1 MKRARAFLM
10 AMLALVVVTG
20 CSSMD
25 VRDFADG
32 QPRLVLEEYFVGQTR
47 AWGLFEDRSGTLL
60 RQFVVD
66 IEGTWD
72 GEELVLDEHFTYAD
86 GEKERRVWRIVRTSE
101 HSYEGRASDIVG
113 VAKGLAYG
121 NAVHWR
127 YDLDLKV
134 DGDAWRVHF
143 DDWMFLQPGGVLM
156 NRSRVSKWGFDIGEV
171 TLVFQRMDQDPQA
184 AETER
189 SMKGSDHEHKKNKP

>member
-1 MKRARAFLM
+1 MSV
-10 AMLALVVVTG
+10 LALVVVTG

-32 QPRLVLEEYFVGQTR
+32 QPRLVLEEYFVGRTR
-47 AWGLFEDRSGTLL
+47 AWGLFADRSGNLS

-72 GEELVLDEHFTYAD
+72 GEELVLDEYFTYSD
-86 GEKERRVWRIVRTSE
+86 GAKERRVWRIVRTGE
-101 HSYEGRASDIVG
+101 HTYEGRASDIVG
-113 VAKGLAYG
+113 VAHGSAYG

-127 YDLDLKV
+127 YDLDLTV
-134 DGDAWRVHF
+134 DGDTWQVHF

-171 TLVFQRMDQDPQA
+171 TLVFQKAEANGA
-184 AETER
+184 AA
-189 SMKGSDHEHKKNKP
+189 D